1 MMEILAWPTTTHHGS
16 LSQTD
21 TNTLILQQIFIP
33 FHDLCQLFSHP
44 LQNRHLQCVSALRNR
59 LQMVFILPATLHFIA
74 ASSSQAVLTHHPHLQ
89 FHCLSVLQLL
99 HPLPNCIW
107 IFYLTC
113 SSNFCLCSGLCLIS
127 CYHKMFTEYFP
138 VMMNT
143 LLKVFIP
150 PHPPPLFYLP
160 HITGWQFFT
169 FHTFHQKHLH
179 LLFSILLLCLTFWFQ
194 APEALALLFVRLSPG
209 YLMLP
214 SFTLSVYFQMFH
226 TWSKM

>member
-1 MMEILAWPTTTHHGS
+1 MALCHRQTQIRWFYSKS
-16 LSQTD
+16 LSPFMNSVNFFLIPCRTD
-21 TNTLILQQIFIP
+21 TCSV
-33 FHDLCQLFSHP
+33 CQPSETDYKWFLFS
-44 LQNRHLQCVSALRNR
+44 LQRFTSSPRAPVKRFLHITHICNFTVCQSFNCFTLFQTVSGFSISRAVAISVCVQDS
-59 LQMVFILPATLHFIA
+59 
-74 ASSSQAVLTHHPHLQ
+74 ASSL
-89 FHCLSVLQLL
+89 
-99 HPLPNCIW
+99 
-107 IFYLTC
+107 
-113 SSNFCLCSGLCLIS
+113 
-127 CYHKMFTEYFP
+127 KMFTEYFP

-194 APEALALLFVRLSPG
+194 APEALALLFMRLSPG

>member
-1 MMEILAWPTTTHHGS
+1 MALCHRQTQIHRFYSKFLFPFMISVNFFLIPCR
-16 LSQTD
+16 TD
-21 TNTLILQQIFIP
+21 TCSVCQPSETDYKWFYSPCNASLHRCELQSNGSYTSP
-33 FHDLCQLFSHP
+33 
-44 LQNRHLQCVSALRNR
+44 
-59 LQMVFILPATLHFIA
+59 T
-74 ASSSQAVLTHHPHLQ
+74 HLQ

-99 HPLPNCIW
+99 QSLPNCIS

-150 PHPPPLFYLP
+150 PHPPLLFYLP
-160 HITGWQFFT
+160 RITGWQFFT

-179 LLFSILLLCLTFWFQ
+179 LLFSILLLCLTF
-194 APEALALLFVRLSPG
+194 
-209 YLMLP
+209 
-214 SFTLSVYFQMFH
+214 
-226 TWSKM
+226 